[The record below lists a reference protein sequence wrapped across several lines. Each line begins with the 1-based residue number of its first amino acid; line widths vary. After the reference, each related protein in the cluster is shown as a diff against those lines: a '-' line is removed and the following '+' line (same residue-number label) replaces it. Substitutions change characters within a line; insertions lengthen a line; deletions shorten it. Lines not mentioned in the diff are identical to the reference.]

1 MSEWVSE
8 CVCVCVCC
16 VHLDTHQHKPDTRT
30 GSFGRG
36 SASICAQKQIRT
48 KKVIMCYIKKQDEL
62 AEAARATTAKAAEE
76 MLAQHF
82 GSVPRKPYAAVHV
95 CVCVCMYNHVAVR
108 FVYACVCIQYIQVYS
123 IYVEV
128 RV

>member
-1 MSEWVSE
+1 MKIRVLLQYRNRSSVMVLVVPLFLSLLL
-8 CVCVCVCC
+8 VLS
-16 VHLDTHQHKPDTRT
+16 H
-30 GSFGRG
+30 
-36 SASICAQKQIRT
+36 KQIRT
-48 KKVIMCYIKKQDEL
+48 KKVIMCYIKNQDEL

-95 CVCVCMYNHVAVR
+95 CVCVYMYNHVAVR